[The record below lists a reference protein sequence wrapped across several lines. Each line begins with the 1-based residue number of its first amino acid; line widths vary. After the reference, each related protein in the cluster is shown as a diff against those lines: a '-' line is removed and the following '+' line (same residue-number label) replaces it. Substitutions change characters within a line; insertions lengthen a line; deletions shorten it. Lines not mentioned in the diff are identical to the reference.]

1 MKKTFSFCMLLLL
14 SMPAS
19 AWVFFSYAQE
29 KATGILLPKIINQQ
43 GQNLRVCMDVLD
55 ENDKSMYNSPA
66 DRTLALEHYNQT
78 KPFIASAYQT
88 WFDTLR
94 STIINSGRQK
104 EFADVLALLPSQPLS
119 FNFINPDATPCY
131 DDSKQDLYIRL
142 DLAPVEG
149 HQAYIR
155 VHNNFAA
162 MTLFQKE
169 YKIPER
175 LKRIIL
181 HEAGHTLGLGDMYSQ
196 KEGADYNSSLYSM
209 ANIQKLSS
217 IPSCMNENCS
227 GNMERRI
234 VIKTYERLGEEGSR
248 RSSQEEVMLFH
259 PYSNELLTCDDMD
272 GLVNLLDFYF
282 PSKMSNR
289 RSQGWLSFC
298 KDKNVAYVASLPVPV
313 SAEEKASFDSFAAS
327 GRQGISPLADK
338 AANALAQT
346 ARLETAR
353 KERARQESL
362 AAQEKEKQAA
372 QEALQ
377 TALAAEKKQQQY
389 NALLQSTP
397 QVPNECPI
405 CRKPLRN
412 GTKIGI
418 VCDRAEDGSIRGC
431 IAKHSACG
439 AGWTKSQLREFLKNT
454 DPKFVKS
461 TNRIQIADTSL
472 PSWASE

>member
-1 MKKTFSFCMLLLL
+1 MKKIFSFCMLLLL
-14 SMPAS
+14 AMPAS
-19 AWVFFSYAQE
+19 AWVFLADTQE
-29 KATGILLPKIINQQ
+29 KVPGVLLPKIINQQ
-43 GQNLRVCMDVLD
+43 GQNIRVCMDVLD
-55 ENDKSMYNSPA
+55 VYDRSMYNNPA
-66 DRTLALEHYNQT
+66 QRTLALTHYNAV
-78 KPFIASAYQT
+78 KPFIAPAYKT

-94 STIINSGRQK
+94 STIVNSGRQT
-104 EFADVLALLPSQPLS
+104 EFADVLALLPKQDIS
-119 FNFINPDATPCY
+119 FVFINPDASPCI
-131 DDSKQDLYIRL
+131 DDSKQDLYVRL
-142 DLAPVEG
+142 DPILLTG
-149 HQAYIR
+149 DRAYVR
-155 VHNNFAA
+155 VHNNFSS
-162 MTLFQKE
+162 MTLFQNGH
-169 YKIPER
+169 KIPDL
-175 LKRIIL
+175 LKRTIL
-181 HEAGHTLGLGDMYSQ
+181 HESGHTLGLGDMYEE
-196 KEGADYNSSLYSM
+196 KENAGYNSKFYSM
-209 ANIQKLSS
+209 AKIQKLST
-217 IPSCMNENCS
+217 IPSCMNNDC
-227 GNMERRI
+227 GGVIERRT
-234 VIKTYERLGEEGSR
+234 VIHTSQRLGDKASWQ
-248 RSSQEEVMLFH
+248 SSEKEVILFH
-259 PYSNELLTCDDMD
+259 PNSNEPLTCDDMD
-272 GLVNLLDFYF
+272 GLVNVLDFYF
-282 PSKMSNR
+282 PDKMSAR
-289 RSQGWLSFC
+289 RTQGWMSLC
-298 KDKNVAYVASLPVPV
+298 PQRNVMYVASLPVPV

>member
-19 AWVFFSYAQE
+19 AWVFLTDAQE

-119 FNFINPDATPCY
+119 FNFVNPDATPCY

-142 DLAPVEG
+142 DLAPVGG

-298 KDKNVAYVASLPVPV
+298 KDKNVAYVASLPVALSEQDKTDFIKFISQGRRGFFPV
-313 SAEEKASFDSFAAS
+313 VQKLQA
-327 GRQGISPLADK
+327 
-338 AANALAQT
+338 
-346 ARLETAR
+346 
-353 KERARQESL
+353 ARQRAEHSESL
-362 AAQEKEKQAA
+362 AAQAKEQQRMQEQQKRVQDSLAIAIASQQKEKAYQAN
-372 QEALQ
+372 
-377 TALAAEKKQQQY
+377 LAEYKSRPK
-389 NALLQSTP
+389 
-397 QVPNECPI
+397 VPNECPV
-405 CRKPLRN
+405 CHKPLVSGHLSYHAVRL
-412 GTKIGI
+412 
-418 VCDRAEDGSIRGC
+418 CDRDENGNIRLGC
-431 IAKHSACG
+431 IFIHQGCKG
-439 AGWTKSQLREFLKNT
+439 DLKYKSKLYGFIKSL
-454 DPKFVKS
+454 DPKF
-461 TNRIQIADTSL
+461 IAPTIDTL
-472 PSWASE
+472 VQQD

>member
-1 MKKTFSFCMLLLL
+1 MKKIFIALLACLL
-14 SMPAS
+14 PISAC
-19 AWVFFSYAQE
+19 AWVFLTDAE
-29 KATGILLPKIINQQ
+29 NKDAGLLLPKIISQK
-43 GQNLRVCMDVLD
+43 GQNVRVCMDVMPDLD
-55 ENDKSMYNSPA
+55 PA
-66 DRTLALEHYNQT
+66 LYAPSKELSVYLYKTYAPYLV
-78 KPFIASAYQT
+78 KGYQT
-88 WFDTLR
+88 WFDALR
-94 STIINSGRQK
+94 SGIIQSGRQD
-104 EFADVLALLPSQPLS
+104 EFADILALLPPKKIS
-119 FNFINPDATPCY
+119 FSFTNPDASPCTG
-131 DDSKQDLYIRL
+131 DNNQDLYVRL
-142 DLAPVEG
+142 VSNPSASAG
-149 HQAYIR
+149 KSAGAYMR
-155 VHNNFAA
+155 QHSRFAA
-162 MTLFQKE
+162 LTLNSAG
-169 YKIPER
+169 YKIPEQ
-175 LKRIIL
+175 LSDILL
-181 HEAGHTLGLGDMYSQ
+181 HEIGHTLGLGDMYREE
-196 KEGADYNSSLYSM
+196 KNSAHNSHIYTM
-209 ANIQKLSS
+209 AQTQELDS
-217 IPSCMNENCS
+217 IDSCMNNTCR
-227 GNMERRI
+227 GKVVKNI
-234 VIKTYERLGEEGSR
+234 NFTTYYPF
-248 RSSQEEVMLFH
+248 SQQK
-259 PYSNELLTCDDMD
+259 LTCDDLD
-272 GLVNLLDFYF
+272 GLVNLLDYYF
-282 PSKMSNR
+282 PDQMSVR
-289 RSQGWLSFC
+289 RTQGWMSLC
-298 KDKNVAYVASLPVPV
+298 PQRNVMYVASLPVPV